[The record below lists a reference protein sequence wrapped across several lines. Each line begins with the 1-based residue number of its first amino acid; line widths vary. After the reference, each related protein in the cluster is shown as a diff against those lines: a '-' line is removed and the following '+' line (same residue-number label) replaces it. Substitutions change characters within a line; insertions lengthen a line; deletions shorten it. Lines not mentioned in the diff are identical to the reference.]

1 MDKLKSWMAC
11 PPTKGLDLDDPS
23 TTQLRRQI
31 IRRKSFL
38 RQIYRE
44 WYRVLVEALPVGQG
58 LTLELGSGAGFLD
71 EMLPGVITT
80 ELFYCPGIRAVLDA
94 QRLPWANE
102 SLRAIVMVNV
112 LHHIPRPHD
121 FFAEA
126 TRCVRAEGAIIMIE
140 PWVTRWSRWVY
151 AHLHH
156 EPFHP
161 DAREWEFRST
171 GPLSGANG
179 ALAWMIFGRDKGKFE
194 SMFPAWQI
202 ERVELMLPFAYLLS
216 GGVSLRRLMP
226 GWTFGFWRR
235 IERRL
240 DPWSEALAMFAHIVL
255 RKK

>member
-112 LHHIPRPHD
+112 LHHIPRPPD

-126 TRCVRAEGAIIMIE
+126 TRCVRTEGAISLAVGDKVVALGLHAFASRTVSSGRARMGISLDGTIIRRKWRAGMDDL
-140 PWVTRWSRWVY
+140 WTRQRKVRINV
-151 AHLHH
+151 
-156 EPFHP
+156 PC
-161 DAREWEFRST
+161 
-171 GPLSGANG
+171 
-179 ALAWMIFGRDKGKFE
+179 LADRA
-194 SMFPAWQI
+194 S
-202 ERVELMLPFAYLLS
+202 
-216 GGVSLRRLMP
+216 
-226 GWTFGFWRR
+226 
-235 IERRL
+235 
-240 DPWSEALAMFAHIVL
+240 
-255 RKK
+255 